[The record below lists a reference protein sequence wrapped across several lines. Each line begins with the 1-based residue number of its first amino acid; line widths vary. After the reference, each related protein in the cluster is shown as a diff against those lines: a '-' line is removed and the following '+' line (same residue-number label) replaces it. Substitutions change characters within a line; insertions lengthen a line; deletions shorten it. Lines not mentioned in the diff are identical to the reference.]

1 MLRLALENALNLLIT
16 RGAIKLDALE
26 NSTIA
31 VHVSDIKLSLHFV
44 CMNSRIHV
52 LESQQQNADVDISLN
67 KSALISLFKGKNL
80 KELLA
85 NDDVV
90 ISGNVKIAQAL
101 SELFTSTAIDIEE
114 LISHYT
120 GDIVAHQ
127 LGKVARFVTKEAD
140 KDLFSVVETLKD
152 DLSTLL
158 VAPTRSRFFTNG
170 TQ

>member
-1 MLRLALENALNLLIT
+1 MLRLALENALNLLIA
-16 RGAIKLDALE
+16 RGAIKMEALE

-31 VHVSDIKLSLHFV
+31 VHVSDLGMGLYFV

-67 KSALISLFKGKNL
+67 KSALISLFKGNNL
-80 KELLA
+80 NELLA

-114 LISHYT
+114 LISHHT

-127 LGKVARFVTKEAD
+127 LGKVVSFVKKDAD
-140 KDLFSVVETLKD
+140 QDLFGAVDTLKND
-152 DLSTLL
+152 IATLL
-158 VAPTRSRFFTNG
+158 VAPARSRFFTNRA
-170 TQ
+170 